1 MIIPNF
7 SRYEINIEDGTIF
20 DTKLNKYKECTNN
33 SDGYCQTCLVDDS
46 GKWHSKKY
54 NIFIMMANIGGE
66 IPKNSNG
73 VRYHVHHINGDRLDN
88 RICNLEL
95 IDGIEHERKH
105 HLGNTN
111 NIGFKHSEESKKKM
125 SESGKNKIFTRQ
137 HKLNLSLS
145 KKGEN
150 NAMYGKHHTED
161 TKRKIKEKNSKKV
174 AQYTLDGN
182 LIKIWDSIT
191 DASNEG
197 YNLCC
202 ISFCCNGRI
211 KTHKGFIWKYYN
223 EEKDVA

>member
-95 IDGIEHERKH
+95 IDGIEHEREH

-125 SESGKNKIFTRQ
+125 SESKKGKPHPRNKEWQEKI
-137 HKLNLSLS
+137 S
-145 KKGEN
+145 KKL
-150 NAMYGKHHTED
+150 MKP
-161 TKRKIKEKNSKKV
+161 IKQLMLNG
-174 AQYTLDGN
+174 D

-191 DASNEG
+191 QAVKEG
-197 YNLCC
+197 YNQSHIIACC
-202 ISFCCNGRI
+202 KGRED
-211 KTHKGFIWKYYN
+211 KYRNCKWEYHQ
-223 EEKDVA
+223 ETK